1 MSICHTLFFFVS
13 DLTLT
18 SSCLVFPFSFGSPLF
33 SCHLIYLP
41 PLPHLCY
48 SSGKESVY
56 AEQKKVSGLE
66 QANGEILKA
75 ITEFPGNLL

>member
-1 MSICHTLFFFVS
+1 MPYFILF
-13 DLTLT
+13 
-18 SSCLVFPFSFGSPLF
+18 CLRPNFDFLLLSFPFSFGSPLF

-48 SSGKESVY
+48 SGCKGSVY
-56 AEQKKVSGLE
+56 AEQKQVSGLE

-75 ITEFPGNLL
+75 ITKFPGNLF